1 MSTAVANDADV
12 ALFVSTTR
20 AFLDRETPLTR
31 VRELHDLGIAFDR
44 DWWRRGAELGWTA
57 LLVPEQF
64 GGGSVSGDGVADLA
78 MIAEQFGRSAA
89 PGPLLAVSAVAA
101 ALAEASTA
109 AAHADTL
116 SAVVDGTCVAA
127 WAVDEP
133 AARFG
138 ADSTT
143 TATSTSAGFR
153 ITGVKDRVEAGST
166 ADVFLVTARTDA
178 GLQQFLVPSNA
189 GGVSVRPLTCVDF
202 VRDYAV
208 VEFDGV
214 EVGADAAVGTPA
226 DTTELISRQAQIVQL
241 LQCAEM
247 VGALD
252 TVFDMTVAWAVD
264 RHSFGRPLAS
274 YQALKHR
281 FADMK
286 THLEACRAIVAQAK
300 RDVGSRSAS
309 AALSVSAAKAYVGEY
324 SVRIV
329 QDCVQLHGGI
339 GVTWEHDLH
348 LFLRRVEVDRALYG
362 TTEEHQELVFALL
375 HAQGGER

>member
-1 MSTAVANDADV
+1 MSTAVASDADV
-12 ALFVSTTR
+12 ELFISTTR

-31 VRELHDLGIAFDR
+31 VRELHELGISYDR
-44 DWWRRGAELGWTA
+44 DWWRRGADLGWTA
-57 LLVPEQF
+57 LLVPEEF
-64 GGGSVSGDGVADLA
+64 GGGSISGHGVADLA

-89 PGPLLAVSAVAA
+89 PGPLIPVSAVAT
-101 ALAEASTA
+101 ALAESSTA
-109 AAHADTL
+109 AMHADTL
-116 SAVVDGTCVAA
+116 SALVDGTCVGA

-133 AARFG
+133 GARFG
-138 ADSTT
+138 DHPTTEATT
-143 TATSTSAGFR
+143 TPAGFR
-153 ITGVKDRVEAGST
+153 ITGIKDRVEAGST
-166 ADVFLVTARTDA
+166 ADAFLVTARTDA
-178 GLQQFLVPSNA
+178 AVRQFLVPSDA
-189 GGVSVRPLTCVDF
+189 GGVSVRPLVGVDL

-208 VEFDGV
+208 VEFDAV
-214 EVGADAAVGTPA
+214 EVDADAAVGTPS

-286 THLEACRAIVAQAK
+286 THLEACRAIVAQAT
-300 RDVGSRSAS
+300 RDVASRSAS

-348 LFLRRVEVDRALYG
+348 LFLRRVEVDRTLFGA
-362 TTEEHQELVFALL
+362 TEEHQELVFTLL

>member
-1 MSTAVANDADV
+1 MSTAVANDADIE
-12 ALFVSTTR
+12 LFVSTTR
-20 AFLDRETPLTR
+20 AFLDRETPLPR
-31 VRELHDLGIAFDR
+31 VRELHELGIPFER

-57 LLVPEQF
+57 LLVPEEL

-89 PGPLLAVSAVAA
+89 PGPLLPVSAVAV
-101 ALAEASTA
+101 ALAESSTA
-109 AAHADTL
+109 TAHADILSTL
-116 SAVVDGTCVAA
+116 VDGSCVAS

-133 AARFG
+133 GARFG
-138 ADSTT
+138 DDPRTAAATT
-143 TATSTSAGFR
+143 SVGFR
-153 ITGVKDRVEAGST
+153 IDGVKDRVEAGNT
-166 ADVFLVTARTDA
+166 ADVFLVTARAHD
-178 GLQQFLVPSNA
+178 GCRQFLVPA
-189 GGVSVRPLTCVDF
+189 DAQGVSVRPLTGVDL
-202 VRDYAV
+202 VRDYTV

-214 EVGADAAVGTPA
+214 EVGPDAAVGT
-226 DTTELISRQAQIVQL
+226 TSETNELMARQAQIVQL

-252 TVFDMTVAWAVD
+252 TVFDMTTAWAVD

-286 THLEACRAIVAQAK
+286 TQLEACRAIVAQATC
-300 RDVGSRSAS
+300 DVASRAAS

-324 SVRIV
+324 SAKIV

-348 LFLRRVEVDRALYG
+348 VFLRRVEVDRALFG
-362 TTEEHQELVFALL
+362 TTESHQELVFALVQ
-375 HAQGGER
+375 ARDAR